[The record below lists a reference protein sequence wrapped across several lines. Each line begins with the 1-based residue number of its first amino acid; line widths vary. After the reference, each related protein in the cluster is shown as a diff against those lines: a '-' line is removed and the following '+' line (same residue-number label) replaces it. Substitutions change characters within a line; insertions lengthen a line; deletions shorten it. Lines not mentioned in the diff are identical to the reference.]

1 LNLFRYSDFIM
12 IYRRKLS
19 HNPNWLC
26 ASAVRRCMAIALITL
41 LLLPLSAC
49 SLDRYVKQSARTT
62 RIVMSGLSDPKTF
75 NTILSE
81 DTGSSQVL
89 GYLYDSLLSTN
100 GVTGELEPG
109 LAESW
114 QISPDQKQITYT
126 LRPGLK
132 WSDGE
137 PMTVDDVVFTYNE
150 IIFNPKI
157 PSSSSDLFR
166 IGAQGTFPLV
176 KKVGDRQVQFTS
188 PEPFAPLLRFAGGSF
203 LPQHALQEAIRKT
216 GADGKPQFLS
226 TWGTDA
232 DPTTVIGNGAYRFRS
247 YQPGQRV
254 ILERNPYFWRK
265 DDQGKPQPYVEQIV
279 IQIIESEDASLA
291 QFRSGGLDVE
301 GVSPADFALLKREEM
316 RGNFKIYEGG
326 PVFNSSFVA
335 FNMNQGSRKGK
346 PLVDPIKSRWFN
358 SLAFRQAIAH
368 ALDRATMVNN
378 LYQGLGVPQN
388 SPIYIQSPYYL
399 SPEKGLPTYEYD
411 PAKTKQILQNAGFKY
426 NPNGE
431 LLDAESNRVRFTL
444 NTNSGNKVRE
454 ALGSQIKRDLEAIGI
469 QVDFVPLAFNAL
481 ISKMNGSQDWEAII
495 LGLSGAGIEPDGG
508 RNVWSPD
515 GHLHLFNQKA
525 TEGQEPLTGW
535 QAADW
540 ERAIAALYVKGGQ
553 ELDDDKRKIIYAQA
567 QKLIQEN
574 VPLIFLVNPLSMS
587 AVRNEIKN
595 LKYSAL
601 GGALWNI
608 HELKIAER

>member
-1 LNLFRYSDFIM
+1 MGFA
-12 IYRRKLS
+12 KLS
-19 HNPNWLC
+19 KFRTLNRW
-26 ASAVRRCMAIALITL
+26 RAIALIAL

-49 SLDRYVKQSARTT
+49 SVDRFIQQSAKVP

-75 NTILSE
+75 NSILSE
-81 DTGSSQVL
+81 DAGSGAVL
-89 GYLYDSLLSTN
+89 GYLYDSLLATN

-114 QISPDQKQITYT
+114 QVSPDQKQITYT

-132 WSDGE
+132 WSDGQ

-150 IIFNPKI
+150 IVFNPKI
-157 PSSSSDLFR
+157 PSSTSDLFR
-166 IGAQGTFPLV
+166 IGAQRTFPTV

-203 LPQHALQEAIRKT
+203 LPQHALQESVRKT
-216 GADGKPQFLS
+216 GSDGRPQFLS

-232 DPTTVIGNGAYRFRS
+232 DPTTVVGSGAYRMRS

-265 DDQGKPQPYVEQIV
+265 DTQGNPQPYVEQIIV
-279 IQIIESEDASLA
+279 IIIVSEDASLA

-301 GVSPADFALLKREEM
+301 GVSPADFALLKREEA
-316 RGNFKIYEGG
+316 RGRFTIHEGG
-326 PVFNSSFVA
+326 PVFSSSFVA

-378 LYQGLGVPQN
+378 LYQGLGEPQN
-388 SPIYIQSPYYL
+388 SPIYIQSPFFL
-399 SPEKGLPTYEYD
+399 PPEKGLPTYEHD
-411 PAKTKQILQNAGFKY
+411 PAKTKQLLQSAGFKY
-426 NPNGE
+426 SPKGE
-431 LLDAESNRVRFTL
+431 LLDAEGNRVRFTL

-481 ISKMNGSQDWEAII
+481 ISKMDEVQDWEAII

-508 RNVWSPD
+508 RNVWSPE
-515 GHLHLFNQKA
+515 GHLHLFNQDAKA
-525 TEGQEPLTGW
+525 GQEPLTGR
-535 QAADW
+535 QVADW
-540 ERAIAALYVKGGQ
+540 ERAIGDLYIKGGQ
-553 ELDDDKRKIIYAQA
+553 ELNDDKRKEIYAQA
-567 QKLIQEN
+567 QRLIQEN
-574 VPLIFLVNPLSMS
+574 VPLIFLVNPLAMS
-587 AVRNEIKN
+587 AVRNNIEN